1 MRLMRALVMALV
13 VVLVSGCGDD
23 DGGDD
28 DVPAIDASVPD
39 AKPVD
44 QIDAGCLPQPD
55 AGASGKE
62 LGDVS
67 GTWAVN
73 ERVIALVGAPLNSKQ
88 LSRQLYVFVIT
99 QKGTELAIDEHMC
112 DIQVDDTEGLET
124 TRTLPKLWEDLPVN
138 PRVGFVIENKAGGFN
153 FGTEKKFRVRGAALD
168 NVESDPLPTT
178 ADDARLRDQ
187 DSDAKPG
194 ITLLLD
200 GIIDGKAYVVQRE
213 FNQYDAQLVGPD
225 RIEGRSMWGSEQVYI
240 DSEPDYIKELGIQAS
255 PDPDPS
261 KHNVL
266 LVRVPDGSDCAYLI
280 ANQCSLFD
288 GL

>member
-1 MRLMRALVMALV
+1 MRALVMALV

-23 DGGDD
+23 DDDGDD
-28 DVPAIDASVPD
+28 DAPAIDASMPD
-39 AKPVD
+39 AKPID
-44 QIDAGCLPQPD
+44 ETDAGCLPQPD
-55 AGASGKE
+55 AAPSGKE

-99 QKGTELAIDEHMC
+99 QNGTELAIDEHMC
-112 DIQVDDTEGLET
+112 DIQVDDVDGLET

-153 FGTEKKFRVRGAALD
+153 FGLEKKFRVRGAALD
-168 NVESDPLPTT
+168 NVETDPLPTT
-178 ADDARLRDQ
+178 AEDPRLRDQ
-187 DSDAKPG
+187 DSDSQPG

-200 GIIDGKAYVVQRE
+200 GILRGRAFVVQRE

-225 RIEGRSMWGSEQVYI
+225 RIEGRSMWNSEQVYI
-240 DSEPDYIKELGIQAS
+240 GSDPPEIAELGIQAS